1 MVFNA
6 DSGVNIV
13 VFVLIYY
20 ATIKIVNFVLIGLL
34 LLRKKVFI
42 GVIKIKI

>member
-20 ATIKIVNFVLIGLL
+20 ATIKIVNFVLIGLFA
-34 LLRKKVFI
+34 LRKKYLLE
-42 GVIKIKI
+42 